1 MTRGYAMTLESP
13 APESSE
19 RDAFAVDWDRWSRW
33 FEAAVTA
40 ATGLTAIVMISLV
53 ASALGLT

>member
-1 MTRGYAMTLESP
+1 MTFEPP
-13 APESSE
+13 APQPSDRE
-19 RDAFAVDWDRWSRW
+19 AFAIDWDRWSRW

-40 ATGLTAIVMISLV
+40 ATGLTAIVVVSLM

>member
-1 MTRGYAMTLESP
+1 MTFEPPGP
-13 APESSE
+13 
-19 RDAFAVDWDRWSRW
+19 DASDREAFSVDWDRWSRW
-33 FEAAVTA
+33 FEAAMTA

>member
-1 MTRGYAMTLESP
+1 MTFEPP
-13 APESSE
+13 ATDPSDRE
-19 RDAFAVDWDRWSRW
+19 AFSVDGDRWSRW
-33 FEAAVTA
+33 FETAMTA